1 MSLLRGLYSS
11 ASGMITKQIQM
22 EALSSNISNMN
33 TIGFK
38 RDKVIPKSFKEVMLV
53 NKDKYIGGKPFKRKI
68 GSMGFGVGVDEV
80 VTSFEQGF
88 LEETGRNFDFAIEG
102 DGFFTLADENGNERY
117 SRDGRF
123 KTDENGYLTNSD
135 GLRVIGMDSNG
146 NKAEIRI
153 SNPNFKISNDGY
165 FDSINGR
172 TKFCISYFQ
181 DSKALIKNA
190 ENTYISNGQPA
201 YNDTAKIHQCF
212 VERSNVDAIEAIT
225 DMLTISRS
233 YESNQ
238 KVLQQ
243 IDETLGK
250 TVNEVGSIR

>member
-1 MSLLRGLYSS
+1 MLRGLYSS

-22 EALSSNISNMN
+22 EALSNNISNMN

-38 RDKVIPKSFKEVMLV
+38 RDKVIPKSFEEVMLV

-88 LEETGRNFDFAIEG
+88 LEETGRNLDFAIEG
-102 DGFFTLADENGNERY
+102 DGFFTLADENGNEKY

-123 KTDENGYLTNSD
+123 KIDENGYLTNSD
-135 GLRVIGMDSNG
+135 GLKVMGMDLGG
-146 NKAEIRI
+146 NKAAIRI
-153 SNPNFKISNDGY
+153 SNPDFTLSNDGY
-165 FDSINGR
+165 FDSVNGR
-172 TKFCISYFQ
+172 TKFCISHFQ
-181 DSKALIKNA
+181 DGKALTKNA
-190 ENTYISNGQPA
+190 ENTYTSNGQPA
-201 YNDTAKIHQCF
+201 YNGNAKIHQRF

-250 TVNEVGSIR
+250 AVNEVGSIR